1 MQTSYKS
8 IKQKFGSDSRSYDTM
23 TNATLVVFGSGPG
36 IGIAVAKLFAQKHFE
51 RIALCS
57 RSAERL
63 ASEKTEFEEA
73 AKKAGRHVQVSTY
86 PTDLSN
92 LDSLRKTLGKV
103 EKLGPLGLVY
113 HNAARINPTEVL
125 ATSVEEIEED
135 FRVSSLR
142 VHESTRL

>member
-1 MQTSYKS
+1 MLPQ
-8 IKQKFGSDSRSYDTM
+8 
-23 TNATLVVFGSGPG
+23 
-36 IGIAVAKLFAQKHFE
+36 
-51 RIALCS
+51 
-57 RSAERL
+57 
-63 ASEKTEFEEA
+63 
-73 AKKAGRHVQVSTY
+73 
-86 PTDLSN
+86 
-92 LDSLRKTLGKV
+92 V